1 VIHPPKGSTY
11 FYNKNGDDVP
21 SENGWMKTNLC
32 DPKDDIRVVVE
43 KEKPDPPRRKWRSGG
58 GVRWKRGGNKT
69 SPQNQRLASL
79 QAKLKKKKT
88 PSPPEPPTEPE
99 PETEPETVKPKRK
112 WKPGS
117 TISWSRK
124 KNTDLNEKMR
134 TLQSKRSARFQVTQ
148 SWKQRIENSP
158 KKKKRNSKSPSKRVR
173 FVEDKVDEEEEK
185 QASSPRV
192 HFDIAPKKK
201 PIVPPRQRRSTPHF
215 KRNQKLLVPSSD
227 EDFDD
232 DDDLP
237 IRVPRKAVG
246 FAEEMPETKVP
257 PVKQDPEMVQ
267 RSIDFLSGKSTSSR
281 SAPLPKEMDL
291 EECLRAVRLAIADLR
306 ALRDEVQAQ

>member
-1 VIHPPKGSTY
+1 MIHPPKGSTY

-21 SENGWMKTNLC
+21 SENGWMKTDLC

-88 PSPPEPPTEPE
+88 PSPPKPATEPE
-99 PETEPETVKPKRK
+99 PEPEPEPVKPKRK

-124 KNTDLNEKMR
+124 KNTDSNEKMR

-158 KKKKRNSKSPSKRVR
+158 KKRNSKSPSKRVR
-173 FVEDKVDEEEEK
+173 FEDMSEEEEEKK

>member
-1 VIHPPKGSTY
+1 MIHPPKGSTY

-43 KEKPDPPRRKWRSGG
+43 KEKPSPPRRKWRSGG
-58 GVRWKRGGNKT
+58 GVRWNRGSKKT
-69 SPQNQRLASL
+69 SPQSQRLANL
-79 QAKLKKKKT
+79 QSKLKKKKK
-88 PSPPEPPTEPE
+88 PSPPEPETEQEPE
-99 PETEPETVKPKRK
+99 KPKRK

-124 KNTDLNEKMR
+124 KNTDSNEKLR

-158 KKKKRNSKSPSKRVR
+158 KKRNSKSPSKRVR
-173 FVEDKVDEEEEK
+173 FEDMSEEEEEKK

-192 HFDIAPKKK
+192 RFDIVPKKK
-201 PIVPPRQRRSTPHF
+201 PIVPPRKRRSTPHF

-257 PVKQDPEMVQ
+257 PVKQSPEMVQ

-281 SAPLPKEMDL
+281 SAPLPREMDL